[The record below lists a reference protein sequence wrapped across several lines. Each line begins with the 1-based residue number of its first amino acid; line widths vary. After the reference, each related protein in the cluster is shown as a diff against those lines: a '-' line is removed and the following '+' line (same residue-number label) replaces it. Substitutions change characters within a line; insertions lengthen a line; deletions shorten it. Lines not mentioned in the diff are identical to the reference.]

1 MSQKQTILN
10 HISKMDAGMLSL
22 ALDETRIYQE
32 TVKDVFVSKLDEVF
46 KIFKSNGNTELIPY
60 AGKCGSEE
68 CTNQGCRGY
77 SFFGNVSNDF
87 LSLIFEEEEGS
98 ITDIHNCYF
107 MIPENANWEFSNQI
121 TLNIYTE
128 DKASF
133 FPTIDYSTTQQ
144 NCEDAI
150 NDLQKSFNNRITN
163 EDASSW
169 LTYYYPL
176 KDKSSDYI
184 LHGGFIKAFRSIY
197 FDIERIHNLIS
208 KEEEAASAMIDF
220 RLISPTDNES
230 LLSWLVKYEEF
241 GQDLDYFV
249 ADLIIDFNE
258 AVENGFIPL
267 KGNHDIH
274 FMVDQ
279 SSNIPVFLD
288 TFSEPYW
295 NYVKSISNAG
305 SDEETHDYYN
315 PDQLFLTE
323 YVERRNNQN
332 NDQ

>member
-1 MSQKQTILN
+1 
-10 HISKMDAGMLSL
+10 MDTDMLSL
-22 ALDETRIYQE
+22 ALNESRTYQE

-46 KIFKSNGNTELIPY
+46 QIFKSNGNTALIPY

-68 CTNQGCRGY
+68 CTNRGCRGY

-107 MIPENANWEFSNQI
+107 MIPENADWEFSNQI

-133 FPTIDYSTTQQ
+133 FPTFDYSTTQQ
-144 NCEDAI
+144 KCEEAI
-150 NDLQKSFNNRITN
+150 NDLQKAFNNRITN

-169 LTYYYPL
+169 LTYYNPL
-176 KDKSSDYI
+176 KDKSSHYI

-208 KEEEAASAMIDF
+208 KEKEAVNAINDF
-220 RLISPTDNES
+220 RLISPTDNEA

-249 ADLIIDFNE
+249 ADLIIDFKE
-258 AVENGFIPL
+258 AVANGFIPL
-267 KGNHDIH
+267 KGNHEIH
-274 FMVDQ
+274 FLVDR
-279 SSNIPVFLD
+279 SSKIPVFLD
-288 TFSEPYW
+288 TFSERYW

-305 SDEETHDYYN
+305 TYEGTQDYYTL
-315 PDQLFLTE
+315 DRLFLTE

-332 NDQ
+332 NLE